1 MIYALGVRGDADAL
15 AGAIPAY
22 GGENHMEQLLYTIG
36 QSCQLAAIGRTK
48 FYELV
53 ASGEIPIRKV
63 GKKTL
68 VAAGDLKRWAE
79 RLPAIEAKPADRTEV
94 KADRREAAPRGSGA
108 RRS

>member
-1 MIYALGVRGDADAL
+1 MIYASGVRRDADAL
-15 AGAIPAY
+15 AGAIPAD
-22 GGENHMEQLLYTIG
+22 GGEDHMEQLLYTIS

-53 ASGEIPIRKV
+53 ACGEIPIRKV

-79 RLPAIEAKPADRTEV
+79 RLPVSEAKPANLIDA
-94 KADRREAAPRGSGA
+94 K
-108 RRS
+108 RSP